1 MLSGRTALDDGGV
14 MFSELAGAEVSDDRP
29 QNPPPEYFFYL
40 QYHVVRQREVEL
52 SKVFADLDLSTPKW
66 RILSTLNRVGR
77 SSMGD
82 VAEFC
87 AIDRTTLTRT
97 MDQLVAS
104 GYVERHST
112 AEDRRRTLLDL
123 TEAGRGVYQ
132 IAADAVVQFDAKALR
147 GVSAADAAVLQRVLR
162 QVVGNVIGESDWAR
176 NILMFEK
183 VEA

>member
-1 MLSGRTALDDGGV
+1 
-14 MFSELAGAEVSDDRP
+14 MFSEMAGAEAEDDRP
-29 QNPPPEYFFYL
+29 RDPPPEYFFYL
-40 QYHVVRQREVEL
+40 QYHVVRQREVGL
-52 SKVFADLDLSTPKW
+52 SRMLGDLDLSLPKW

-104 GYVERHST
+104 GYVERLST

-123 TEAGRGVYQ
+123 TDEGRSVYQ
-132 IAADAVVQFDAKALR
+132 IAMDAVIEFDARALG
-147 GVSAADAAVLQRVLR
+147 GVSEDDVAVLERVLR
-162 QVVGNVIGESDWAR
+162 QVVGNVIGEDASAR

-183 VEA
+183 VSS